1 MKTVVSLTL
10 FSLLFAA
17 LFFQL
22 PRMLVNPSEGLMSNI
37 LNKDV
42 VWGPLRKARI
52 GLYIH
57 FGASPD
63 DSPYAGNSILET
75 AVIYKDQYFIE
86 KYADISEDSTLAK
99 SMSIACVSK
108 NEEAIYALRTIILE
122 RGMVPECPS
131 RGLESSYQ

>member
-1 MKTVVSLTL
+1 MKTVVALSL
-10 FSLLFAA
+10 FSLLFIAI
-17 LFFQL
+17 FFQL
-22 PRMLVNPSEGLMSNI
+22 PRMLVSPSEGLMSNI

-86 KYADISEDSTLAK
+86 RYADISGDSTLAK
-99 SMSIACVSK
+99 SMSIACASK
-108 NEEAIYALRTIILE
+108 TKRPFMRFEILYWRE
-122 RGMVPECPS
+122 GWCRSVHRG
-131 RGLESSYQ
+131 G